1 MSPEVYWFATTDDQ
15 ARETVEKIKATGIH
29 PHAVAVAAKPAK
41 WMRLLI
47 GYPKNR
53 AMP

>member
-15 ARETVEKIKATGIH
+15 ARETVEKIKATRIH
-29 PHAVAVAAKPAK
+29 PDAAAVAAKPAE
-41 WMRLLI
+41 MDGAVI